1 MSEETRT
8 VMWEMVSD
16 LWTESSEYWNFKME
30 SMDYVTV
37 GKGAD
42 GENTAVDLVATKQ
55 KVQDRD

>member
-1 MSEETRT
+1 
-8 VMWEMVSD
+8 MWEMVSD